1 MINLAD
7 KKSKRVYWISL
18 FIEGNLAVSFDS
30 LGIEHISQEV
40 LNKIK
45 DKSITRN
52 IFRIQDNDSIM
63 WILLYCFHK
72 IYAFRKNF
80 VKLY

>member
-1 MINLAD
+1 MINLSD

-30 LGIEHISQEV
+30 LEIEHISQEV

-45 DKSITRN
+45 DKSITHN
-52 IFRIQDNDSIM
+52 IFRIQDNESIRCGF
-63 WILLYCFHK
+63 Y
-72 IYAFRKNF
+72 
-80 VKLY
+80 